1 MDLVP
6 TVPAVTV
13 VQRRPQ
19 NDGFL
24 LTPAVDEAPS
34 FGRSHKLGQLSWSVM
49 DQQYKLI
56 WDE

>member
-6 TVPAVTV
+6 TVPAVIV
-13 VQRRPQ
+13 VHRLPQ

-34 FGRSHKLGQLSWSVM
+34 FGRSHKLG
-49 DQQYKLI
+49 K
-56 WDE
+56 